1 MPPSDT
7 TPVGQ
12 KRERILGVMI
22 APVVA
27 PVIVAVIAVCLLAA
41 GLLKLESATHGLSI
55 VQVREAG
62 VPMTLYRPAGE
73 APAPVV
79 VIAHGFAGS
88 RQMMQAYAVTLARNG
103 YIAVTFDFPGHGRN
117 ATPFVAD
124 LEDQATRLRILTD
137 ALEPAVALGL
147 RQPGADGR
155 LALLGHS
162 MAGDVLVR
170 FAQSAQSA
178 ESSQSSQS
186 ADMPVAASV
195 LVSPYLSTD
204 TDTASLRNLLF
215 VYGDLE
221 PEMLHG
227 QGRAAI
233 AEATGSEVEAGQ
245 TYGDPGDGSARRLV
259 LAPGVEHIGVLYA
272 ERALAESLAWLDAAF
287 ARSGSGF
294 LDRRGAG
301 LGLLFLG
308 ILALAW
314 PLSRLLPRV
323 ADRPLGAGLSWRR
336 LLPVAIAPAVLT
348 PLVLWRVPSDFLSI
362 MLGDYLAL
370 HFGVYGI
377 LTAIGVWLMRPAVP
391 APHGSVSRSATAI
404 AILAAS
410 VYATLAFAVP
420 TDRFVTAL
428 IPGLERLHLV
438 LAIFAG
444 TLVYCLADE
453 WATRGSGAARGGYW
467 LTKLLFLFSLLAAVA
482 LNLNELF
489 FLVIIVPAILVLFL
503 IYGLLSGWVYRRTRH
518 PAVAAVANA
527 IAFACAVAV
536 TFPLVAVR

>member
-1 MPPSDT
+1 
-7 TPVGQ
+7 
-12 KRERILGVMI
+12 
-22 APVVA
+22 
-27 PVIVAVIAVCLLAA
+27 
-41 GLLKLESATHGLSI
+41 
-55 VQVREAG
+55 
-62 VPMTLYRPAGE
+62 MTLYRPAGH

-117 ATPFVAD
+117 STPFVAN
-124 LEDQATRLRILTD
+124 LEDQEARLRVLTN
-137 ALEPAVALGL
+137 ALAPAVALGL
-147 RQPGADGR
+147 RQPEADGR

-162 MAGDVLVR
+162 MAGDVLAR
-170 FAQSAQSA
+170 FAESA
-178 ESSQSSQS
+178 EV
-186 ADMPVAASV
+186 PVAACV
-195 LVSPYLSTD
+195 LVSPYLSAD
-204 TDTASLRNLLF
+204 TDTASLRNVLF

-221 PEMLHG
+221 PEMLHA

-233 AEATGSEVEAGQ
+233 GEATGGEVDAGR
-245 TYGDPGDGSARRLV
+245 TYGDPDHGSGRRLV

-272 ERALAESLAWLDAAF
+272 ESALAESLAWLDATF
-287 ARSGSGF
+287 ARTGSGF
-294 LDRRGAG
+294 VDRRGTG

-308 ILALAW
+308 ILALGW

-348 PLVLWRVPSDFLSI
+348 PLILWQVPSDFLSI

-370 HFGVYGI
+370 HFAVYGI
-377 LTAIGVWLMRPAVP
+377 LTALGVWVMRPAVP
-391 APHGSVSRSATAI
+391 VRQSSVSKSAMSI

-428 IPGLERLHLV
+428 LPGLERVHLV
-438 LAIFAG
+438 LAILVG
-444 TLVYCLADE
+444 TLVYFLADE

-467 LTKLLFLFSLLAAVA
+467 LTKILFLFSLLAAVA

-536 TFPLVAVR
+536 TFPLVAD

>member
-1 MPPSDT
+1 MHPSDT
-7 TPVGQ
+7 TPVGP
-12 KRERILGVMI
+12 KRERILGALI
-22 APVVA
+22 APVSVA
-27 PVIVAVIAVCLLAA
+27 IIAVCLVAA
-41 GLLKLESATHGLSI
+41 GLLKLESATRGLSI
-55 VQVREAG
+55 VQVHEAG
-62 VPMTLYRPAGE
+62 VPMTLYRPAGD

-117 ATPFVAD
+117 STPFVAD
-124 LEDQATRLRILTD
+124 LEDQATRLRVLTD
-137 ALEPAVALGL
+137 ALVPAVALGL

-170 FAQSAQSA
+170 FA
-178 ESSQSSQS
+178 ESGE
-186 ADMPVAASV
+186 APVAASV
-195 LVSPYLSTD
+195 LVSPYLSDD
-204 TDTASLRNLLF
+204 TNTASLRNLLF
-215 VYGDLE
+215 VYGALE
-221 PEMLHG
+221 PKMLHG

-233 AEATGSEVEAGQ
+233 AEVTGGEVQAGQ
-245 TYGDPGDGSARRLV
+245 TYGDPNDGSARRLA
-259 LAPGVEHIGVLYA
+259 LAPGVEHIGVLYV
-272 ERALAESLAWLDAAF
+272 ESALGESLVWLDQTF
-287 ARSGSGF
+287 DRTGSGF
-294 LDRRGAG
+294 VDRRGPG

-314 PLSRLLPRV
+314 PLSHLLPRV
-323 ADRPLGAGLSWRR
+323 ADRPRGAGLSWRR

-348 PLVLWRVPSDFLSI
+348 PLILWRVPSDFLSI

-370 HFGVYGI
+370 HFAVYGV
-377 LTAIGVWLMRPAVP
+377 LTAISVWVMRHEVP
-391 APHGSVSRSATAI
+391 ARQGPVSRSALAI

-410 VYATLAFAVP
+410 VYATFAFAVP

-428 IPGLERLHLV
+428 LPGMERLHLV
-438 LAIFAG
+438 LAILAG

-453 WATRGSGAARGGYW
+453 WATRGPGAARGGYW
-467 LTKLLFLFSLLAAVA
+467 LTKLLFLISLLAAVA

-536 TFPLVAVR
+536 TFPLVAV

>member
-1 MPPSDT
+1 MHPSDT
-7 TPVGQ
+7 IPVRQQLAG
-12 KRERILGVMI
+12 GVRAVI
-22 APVVA
+22 A

-41 GLLKLESATHGLSI
+41 GLLKLESATRGLSI

-62 VPMTLYRPAGE
+62 VPMTLYRPAGD

-88 RQMMQAYAVTLARNG
+88 RQMMQAYAITLARNG
-103 YIAVTFDFPGHGRN
+103 YLAVTFDFPGHGRN
-117 ATPFVAD
+117 STPFVAD
-124 LEDQATRLRILTD
+124 LEDQAARLGVLTD
-137 ALEPAVALGL
+137 ALVPAVSLGL
-147 RQPGADGR
+147 RQAGADGR

-170 FAQSAQSA
+170 FAESAQV
-178 ESSQSSQS
+178 
-186 ADMPVAASV
+186 PVAASV
-195 LVSPYLSTD
+195 LVSPYLSPD
-204 TDTASLRNLLF
+204 TDTAPLRNLLLL
-215 VYGDLE
+215 YGALE

-227 QGRAAI
+227 QGRTAI
-233 AEATGSEVEAGQ
+233 AEATGGEVEAGQ
-245 TYGDPGDGSARRLV
+245 TYGDPNDGSARRLA

-272 ERALAESLAWLDAAF
+272 EGALAESLTWLDATF
-287 ARSGSGF
+287 ARTGSGYV
-294 LDRRGAG
+294 DRRGAG
-301 LGLLFLG
+301 LALLFLG
-308 ILALAW
+308 ILCLAW
-314 PLSRLLPRV
+314 PLSRLLPQVSDHPR
-323 ADRPLGAGLSWRR
+323 GAGLSWRR

-348 PLVLWRVPSDFLSI
+348 PLVLWRLPSDFLSI

-370 HFGVYGI
+370 HFAVYGL
-377 LTAIGVWLMRPAVP
+377 LTALGVWVMRPA
-391 APHGSVSRSATAI
+391 GSARQGAVSRSAMTV
-404 AILAAS
+404 AILAVS

-428 IPGLERLHLV
+428 LPGLERMHLV

-453 WATRGSGAARGGYW
+453 WATRGAGAARGGYW

-482 LNLNELF
+482 LNLNALF

-536 TFPLVAVR
+536 TFPVVAD

>member
-12 KRERILGVMI
+12 KRERILV
-22 APVVA
+22 PVIA

-62 VPMTLYRPAGE
+62 VPMTLYRPAGD
-73 APAPVV
+73 APTPVV

-103 YIAVTFDFPGHGRN
+103 YLAVTFDFPGHGRN
-117 ATPFVAD
+117 STPFVAD
-124 LEDQATRLRILTD
+124 LEDQAARLRVLTD
-137 ALEPAVALGL
+137 ALEPAVSLGL

-170 FAQSAQSA
+170 FAESA
-178 ESSQSSQS
+178 E
-186 ADMPVAASV
+186 APVAASV
-195 LVSPYLSTD
+195 LVSPYLSAD
-204 TDTASLRNLLF
+204 TDTASVHNLLF
-215 VYGDLE
+215 VYGELE

-233 AEATGSEVEAGQ
+233 AEATGGEVEAGR
-245 TYGDPGDGSARRLV
+245 TYGDPHDGSARRLV

-272 ERALAESLAWLDAAF
+272 ESALAESLAWLDATF

-294 LDRRGAG
+294 VDRRGAG

-348 PLVLWRVPSDFLSI
+348 PLILWRVPSDFLSI

-370 HFGVYGI
+370 HFAVYGL
-377 LTAIGVWLMRPAVP
+377 LTAFGVRVMRPAGP
-391 APHGSVSRSATAI
+391 PRHGSVSRSAMAI

-410 VYATLAFAVP
+410 AYATLAFAVP

-428 IPGLERLHLV
+428 LPGLERLHLV
-438 LAIFAG
+438 LAILAG

-453 WATRGSGAARGGYW
+453 WATRGPGAARGGYW
-467 LTKLLFLFSLLAAVA
+467 LTKLLFLISLLAAVA

-536 TFPLVAVR
+536 TFPLVAV

>member
-1 MPPSDT
+1 MHPSDT
-7 TPVGQ
+7 TPVG
-12 KRERILGVMI
+12 RSRVGVAGAAI
-22 APVVA
+22 APA
-27 PVIVAVIAVCLLAA
+27 IVAAIAVFLLAA

-79 VIAHGFAGS
+79 IIAHGFAGS

-117 ATPFVAD
+117 SAPFVAD
-124 LEDQATRLRILTD
+124 LEDQATRLRVLTD
-137 ALEPAVALGL
+137 ALAPAVALGL

-170 FAQSAQSA
+170 FAESA
-178 ESSQSSQS
+178 
-186 ADMPVAASV
+186 PVTAAASV
-195 LVSPYLSTD
+195 LVSPYLSAD
-204 TDTASLRNLLF
+204 TNTESLSNLLF
-215 VYGDLE
+215 VYGGLE
-221 PEMLHG
+221 PQMLHA
-227 QGRAAI
+227 QGREAI
-233 AEATGSEVEAGQ
+233 AEVAGGEVEAGR
-245 TYGDPGDGSARRLV
+245 TYGDLDDGSARRLV

-272 ERALAESLAWLDAAF
+272 ERALAESLAWLDATF
-287 ARSGSGF
+287 ERSGSGF
-294 LDRRGAG
+294 VDRRGLG

-314 PLSRLLPRV
+314 PLSGLLPRV
-323 ADRPLGAGLSWRR
+323 ADRPRGAGLSWRR

-348 PLVLWRVPSDFLSI
+348 PLILWRLPSDFLSI

-370 HFGVYGI
+370 HFAVYGI
-377 LTAIGVWLMRPAVP
+377 LTAVGVRVMRPAGPVR
-391 APHGSVSRSATAI
+391 HGHVSRPAMAI

-410 VYATLAFAVP
+410 LYATLAFAVP

-428 IPGLERLHLV
+428 LPGLERLHLV
-438 LAIFAG
+438 LAILAG

-453 WATRGSGAARGGYW
+453 WAPRGPSAARGGCW
-467 LTKLLFLFSLLAAVA
+467 LTKVLFLLSLLAAVA

-527 IAFACAVAV
+527 IAFACAVAA
-536 TFPLVAVR
+536 TFPLVGV